1 MKKRFA
7 VTIKYLLGLLVL
19 LVVADG
25 LLTQLLIKDGKARE
39 GNPFLQPIVGEDIFI
54 VLKVAGALLC
64 GLILWD
70 IYKRHPRVALISTSC
85 FVVFYGVIVLW
96 NLSLALW

>member
-39 GNPFLQPIVGEDIFI
+39 GNPFLQPIVGEDIF
-54 VLKVAGALLC
+54 L
-64 GLILWD
+64 
-70 IYKRHPRVALISTSC
+70 H
-85 FVVFYGVIVLW
+85 
-96 NLSLALW
+96 

>member
-1 MKKRFA
+1 MNKRFA

-25 LLTQLLIKDGKARE
+25 LLTQLLITDGKARE
-39 GNPFLQPIVGEDIFI
+39 GNPFLQSIVGENIFI

-64 GLILWD
+64 ALILWD

-85 FVVFYGVIVLW
+85 FVAFYGVIVLW